1 MGAWMRCS
9 RWLGGWAT
17 ALLLAVAPVAQASPL
32 FGLSS
37 ESGFRDNPVTLL
49 FTGPIDAS
57 LFLGGTIRVTYQPST
72 LTFLG
77 MLGVIWNFTPGSGAG
92 DLKINLTPNMPGNT
106 PPPPPSYFAL
116 EFLIN
121 PDAPFGDTH
130 VFLSTGSIETGE
142 QIDALLFEGTLEV
155 EFVDLDAIRGT
166 VTVLANNAVPI
177 SSTLALSLTGLM
189 LLGLAR
195 RARPATRR
203 YGFLPG

>member
-17 ALLLAVAPVAQASPL
+17 ALLVAVAPVAQASPV
-32 FGLSS
+32 FTLSN
-37 ESGFRDNPVTLL
+37 ESGFRGNPVTLL
-49 FTGPIDAS
+49 LTGSIDAS
-57 LFLGGTIRVTYQPST
+57 LFLGATIKVTYQTSA

-77 MLGVIWNFTPGSGAG
+77 MPGVIWNPTLGDAIG
-92 DLKINLTPNMPGNT
+92 DLRMNLTPNAPGNT

-116 EFLIN
+116 AFLIN

-130 VFLSTGSIETGE
+130 VFLSTGSIETGDP
-142 QIDALLFEGTLEV
+142 IDALLFEDFPDV
-155 EFVDLDAIRGT
+155 EFVDLNAIRGM